1 MIFTDLVITPKVD
14 NPSDYNI
21 KGNIVDDNF
30 VKLGDFGVDGT
41 DIFTWWSKQDPV
53 FQMTI
58 INLFTVI
65 MADHIISGTAE

>member
-41 DIFTWWSKQDPV
+41 DVFTWWVKQDKV
-53 FQMTI
+53 FQMAI
-58 INLFTVI
+58 VNQFMVI
-65 MADHIISGTAE
+65 MADQIISGTAE